1 MKLFSF
7 LLLLIIS
14 IEILSQQQNNTQK
27 EPQSNNTNQQ
37 KKEEVKNNTQQ
48 KKEEPKNNTQQ
59 INNES
64 KNNTKQN
71 INPENNTKNE
81 QSKNNTAKQE
91 PKNTTTQNNQQANQ
105 TQLNQNNSKIQQNS
119 TNLNTNGTINET
131 EKMKTK
137 EKLEKIFNLTES
149 LIKFFQ
155 KNFGNNT
162 ENNTK
167 ASNVSAEDMEQIK
180 RNQEEQGKR
189 LIQERDRQ
197 RREYMESRAKAE
209 LIKLENKKKE
219 EKRKKEQEER
229 IKFERIMSNI
239 TFEESIQISLAKGE
253 TETLYLDLNSF
264 VKLKMA
270 IVLADEEE
278 KVNFVLS
285 GPNSYGRTTVLYK
298 VYDKNYLFYEYETL
312 RKGEYMIEITN
323 RGKDD
328 NELVVLLNE
337 QKQKKKDNIDTEK
350 IDKIS
355 MWLNNIDN
363 NVNQL
368 RNKKK
373 MEIRQVNSHNDKVN
387 KNNRSIVYYSI
398 IEIFT
403 MIIVFFAQSYYISS
417 LVTKL

>member
-1 MKLFSF
+1 
-7 LLLLIIS
+7 
-14 IEILSQQQNNTQK
+14 
-27 EPQSNNTNQQ
+27 
-37 KKEEVKNNTQQ
+37 
-48 KKEEPKNNTQQ
+48 
-59 INNES
+59 
-64 KNNTKQN
+64 
-71 INPENNTKNE
+71 
-81 QSKNNTAKQE
+81 
-91 PKNTTTQNNQQANQ
+91 
-105 TQLNQNNSKIQQNS
+105 
-119 TNLNTNGTINET
+119 
-131 EKMKTK
+131 MKTK

-167 ASNVSAEDMEQIK
+167 ASNVSAEDMEQIR

-209 LIKLENKKKE
+209 LIKLEYQKKE

-229 IKFERIMSNI
+229 IKFDRIMSNI

-270 IVLADEEE
+270 IILTDEEE

-298 VYDKNYLFYEYETL
+298 AYDKNYLFYEYETL

-417 LVTKL
+417 LVAKL